1 MSVIRRWV
9 VRRRIRR
16 TSQQALADI
25 TLPPRGH
32 LGQPIEPIEVPA
44 LPRPPYVPAPGYETP
59 TPPPA
64 PAAEPA
70 PTVTDL
76 APDIEVHQPGPSENP
91 DGADQQRCGFCP
103 RNAGWPISERAM
115 LAISP

>member
-1 MSVIRRWV
+1 M
-9 VRRRIRR
+9 RRRIRR